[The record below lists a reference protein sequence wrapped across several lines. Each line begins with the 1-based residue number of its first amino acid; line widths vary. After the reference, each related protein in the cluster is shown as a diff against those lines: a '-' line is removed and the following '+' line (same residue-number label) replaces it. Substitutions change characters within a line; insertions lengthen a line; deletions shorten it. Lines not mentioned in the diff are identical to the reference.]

1 MSWCFPPNCR
11 ISASVHCYI
20 RSSVSLEG
28 VSFVFFLVG
37 LTIKLGELAGAALN
51 VRLNVLIQAFSLG
64 VLPTVGL
71 GLARVLSAGGM
82 HPALADGVLVL
93 VSGRQL

>member
-1 MSWCFPPNCR
+1 M
-11 ISASVHCYI
+11 
-20 RSSVSLEG
+20 
-28 VSFVFFLVG
+28 SFVFFLVG